1 MSDTPETDAAR
12 HDLTEYGPPTPCSY
26 GDWVAAEF
34 ACKLER
40 ERNVLREENNRLI
53 ELLRRDEKPIWM
65 DGARS
70 GAEAGIDMAIK
81 CIESLRESI
90 LEKLKEEVK

>member
-40 ERNVLREENNRLI
+40 ERNALREENNRLI
-53 ELLRRDEKPIWM
+53 ELLRRDEKQIWM

-70 GAEAGIDMAIK
+70 GTKTGIDMAIK
-81 CIESLRESI
+81 CLERLRESI
-90 LEKLKEEVK
+90 LEQLKEEVK

>member
-1 MSDTPETDAAR
+1 MSDTPETDAKVSA
-12 HDLTEYGPPTPCSY
+12 HIGFYSCATVP
-26 GDWVAAEF
+26 AEL
-34 ACKLER
+34 CRKLER
-40 ERNVLREENNRLI
+40 ERDALREENGRLI

-90 LEKLKEEVK
+90 LEKLKEEGK

>member
-1 MSDTPETDAAR
+1 MSDTPETDAIAHR
-12 HDLTEYGPPTPCSY
+12 GLCESSYIAQMTELSR
-26 GDWVAAEF
+26 
-34 ACKLER
+34 KLER
-40 ERNVLREENNRLI
+40 ERDALQEENNRLI

-90 LEKLKEEVK
+90 LEKLKEDGK